1 MKEDD
6 TGNALACAF
15 SRDSSGIGYR
25 DDPEGGVEIPEIV
38 SN

>member
-6 TGNALACAF
+6 TGNLLACAY
-15 SRDSSGIGYR
+15 SRESSGIGCG
-25 DDPEGGVEIPEIV
+25 DDPEGGVERPEIV